1 MAGLPAGSG
10 RSKARRTV
18 PPGDL
23 IEWNTRHPV
32 LGPAVVV
39 NDDRRATSGRLVLEL
54 GMVPLG
60 VFGIFLGMGDLNAGN
75 TLIGVGQIAGAVIV
89 ALYGVRGSILDF
101 RRRSNPARLAIAR
114 DGFEFVP
121 GRSSRSRLEMYPAQ
135 RPISWSD
142 VESVSDP
149 RAPRGLTRS
158 VRVQLA
164 DPSGFAN
171 REAFSLFARAM
182 MRFNRGDLVLG
193 GGMSLQPDRVEAMM
207 QKQLAEFKSGGTQ
220 LVNAPA
226 QPPARKPNPSRRRRG
241 KR

>member
-1 MAGLPAGSG
+1 M
-10 RSKARRTV
+10 
-18 PPGDL
+18 PPDAP

-89 ALYGVRGSILDF
+89 ALYGGRGSILDF

-121 GRSSRSRLEMYPAQ
+121 GRSSRSLLEMYPTG
-135 RPISWSD
+135 RPISWSA
-142 VESVSDP
+142 VESVSEYLLISSERVSVELYTRQPDG
-149 RAPRGLTRS
+149 RWLLTAVNSLEDSLDLES
-158 VRVQLA
+158 VGARLALA
-164 DPSGFAN
+164 DLY
-171 REAFSLFARAM
+171 EKV
-182 MRFNRGDLVLG
+182 DLT
-193 GGMSLQPDRVEAMM
+193 A
-207 QKQLAEFKSGGTQ
+207 
-220 LVNAPA
+220 
-226 QPPARKPNPSRRRRG
+226 PPAAS
-241 KR
+241 